1 MNSEYE
7 IPDTVRRISELAKPM
22 MIKLFGKLL
31 RQPEEYQYHVSDIN
45 LTASVTLNNL
55 ESELVDAVDII
66 NRLAESS
73 LPEDVDTIFPD
84 LEVVLNNIIENI
96 DDIKIADFRGHEDGK
111 MLLIALLS
119 RPLFDIIHFFQKLSY
134 SASHPMEFADA
145 ENRID
150 LSLVLNIEEEADAWR
165 IWTEKQGDSFAGYGS
180 ISSRNREA
188 ELRQEKNRQLGKM
201 AAAFGLGWWFGSS

>member
-1 MNSEYE
+1 MNSEYD
-7 IPDTVRRISELAKPM
+7 IPDTVRRISELAGPM

-31 RQPEEYQYHVSDIN
+31 WQPEAYQYRVSDIN

-55 ESELVDAVDII
+55 ESELVDVVDII
-66 NRLAESS
+66 NRLAESF
-73 LPEDVDTIFPD
+73 LPEDVDIIFPD
-84 LEVVLNNIIENI
+84 LEMSLNNIIENI
-96 DDIKIADFRGHEDGK
+96 DDIKTADFSGQEDGK

-119 RPLFDIIHFFQKLSY
+119 RPLLDIIHFFQKLSY
-134 SASHPMEFADA
+134 SVSHPMEFADA
-145 ENRID
+145 DNRID

-188 ELRQEKNRQLGKM
+188 ELLREKNRQLGKI